1 MGKGTTVTNIWVSIT
16 SSLDA
21 NNENIDL
28 HVTSEEIKRCEKHY
42 WKIKGFMESKHS
54 ANAANFI
61 FC

>member
-16 SSLDA
+16 SSLD
-21 NNENIDL
+21 ENIDL